1 MKNDNEN
8 NEKSPENYRAARIRA
23 RREATRAVRR
33 TLLAVAVV
41 AAIYYCVLL
50 ATSKNDAPPKNA
62 VPEPPS
68 AVETN
73 ATPEPKN
80 EN

>member
-1 MKNDNEN
+1 MKND

-23 RREATRAVRR
+23 QREATRAVRR
-33 TLLAVAVV
+33 TLLAVAVI

-50 ATSKNDAPPKNA
+50 ATAKNDAPT
-62 VPEPPS
+62 PEPPP

-73 ATPEPKN
+73 ETPELKN